1 MKKLNSNQTLI
12 LVVAVL
18 ILGLVIGNLT
28 GQAVRRKPP
37 SGSGPSPTCTDYDKD
52 TYFGQSNCP
61 TLQDCNDNNPNVH
74 PYATEICGNNLD
86 DDCVNGDIG
95 LCSATLDIKTSKQ
108 LYSTSEEVKL
118 V

>member
-1 MKKLNSNQTLI
+1 MKKLDNNQTLI

-18 ILGLVIGNLT
+18 ILGLIIGNLT
-28 GQAVRRKPP
+28 GQAVRKKGP
-37 SGSGPSPTCTDYDKD
+37 SGGPSPTCTDSDKD
-52 TYFGQSNCP
+52 TYFAQANCGSQ
-61 TLQDCNDNNPNVH
+61 QDCNDNNPNIR
-74 PYATEICGNNLD
+74 PYATEICGNNID

-95 LCSATLDIKTSKQ
+95 LCSATIDIKTSKQ